1 VQKVLLEEGVH
12 LVSVRDASSALLEV
26 KYPVKAGI
34 IKITGY
40 VFGDNVFADFA
51 FRLSRFSNIANVFP
65 EAVVA

>member
-1 VQKVLLEEGVH
+1 VQKVLLEESVD

-34 IKITGY
+34 TEITRY

-51 FRLSRFSNIANVFP
+51 SRLSRLSNITNVFP
-65 EAVVA
+65 EPAGD